1 MKIFQQEIILQA
13 KTRGFHL
20 ITDEIL
26 RHIDIS
32 DIQVGTI
39 HFLLKHTSASLSL
52 NENCEREV
60 RTDLENLMNDIA
72 DDKPYYTHTY
82 EGDDDMLSL
91 LKGHPIN
98 SYKAR

>member
-1 MKIFQQEIILQA
+1 
-13 KTRGFHL
+13 
-20 ITDEIL
+20 
-26 RHIDIS
+26 
-32 DIQVGTI
+32 
-39 HFLLKHTSASLSL
+39 
-52 NENCEREV
+52 
-60 RTDLENLMNDIA
+60 MNDIA